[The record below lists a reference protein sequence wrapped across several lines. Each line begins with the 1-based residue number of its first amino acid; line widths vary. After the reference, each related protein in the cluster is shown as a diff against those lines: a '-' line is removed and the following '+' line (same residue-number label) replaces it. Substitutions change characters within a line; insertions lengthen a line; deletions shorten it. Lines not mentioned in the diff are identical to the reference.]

1 MTDKEMLSQ
10 ELQDCPPE
18 LLDRFIER
26 NYKQRLPGGGWV
38 SPLNKDSIDM
48 EKAKEYCEKN
58 RIANPEPEGG
68 IPPNL
73 VHDSKPLSP
82 AYWLPPFKESD
93 WVDADGNIT
102 PIEYPK

>member
-1 MTDKEMLSQ
+1 MTDKEMLSK

-18 LLDRFIER
+18 LLDHFIER
-26 NYKQRLPGGGWV
+26 NYKKRLPGGGWV

-48 EKAKEYCEKN
+48 EIAKEY
-58 RIANPEPEGG
+58 RIANPKPEGDV
-68 IPPNL
+68 PPNL
-73 VHDSKPLSP
+73 AHDSKPISP

-93 WVDADGNIT
+93 WVDADGNIM